1 MSDLRLVVFDVD
13 GTLVDSQG
21 DILGAMAAAFGG
33 LGLPVPGRAAV
44 LDIVGLSLEH
54 AMARLAPEAEP
65 ATQAELVRRYRAAF
79 ADLRTRRGAAEG
91 APLYPG
97 AREALER
104 LAAAP
109 EVLLGVAT
117 GKSRRGLDAVLTAH
131 GIGHHFVTQ
140 QVADHHPSKP
150 HPAMLLAALEETGV
164 APGRAV
170 MVGDTRYDIEMA
182 RAAGVRSVG
191 VRWGYQPETAL
202 GGADVQAARFADL
215 PGLIDALWEVA

>member
-1 MSDLRLVVFDVD
+1 MNDLRLVVFDVD

-33 LGLPVPGRAAV
+33 LDLPVPPRAAV
-44 LDIVGLSLEH
+44 LDIVGLSLDH
-54 AMARLAPEAEP
+54 AMVRLAPDLSH

-79 ADLRTRRGAAEG
+79 ADLRTRRGAAES

-97 AREALER
+97 ARAALAR

-117 GKSRRGLDAVLTAH
+117 GKSRRGLDAVLSAH
-131 GIGHHFVTQ
+131 GLAHHFVTQ

-150 HPAMLLAALEETGV
+150 HPAMLQAALAETGV
-164 APGRAV
+164 APERAV

-191 VRWGYQPETAL
+191 VRWGYQAETAL
-202 GGADVQAARFADL
+202 GRADVQAARFAEL
-215 PGLIDALWEVA
+215 PGLIEALWEVA